1 MMNLNYVKEYL
12 KARRDTL
19 TLIDIDNLIHEIE
32 VYQGTED
39 TIIDVAKVMR
49 IINEQSNSVLLR
61 IDEYEAMP
69 KDDIKFL
76 PLRAEKAREILC
88 LLSALNTYLM
98 LSLNNISDSTYE
110 LKSIKKYLV
119 NLKDKR
125 EHYQSERIAWTTLLK
140 SLTQEMN
147 FVVEMRRMD
156 IEDKVGFTR

>member
-1 MMNLNYVKEYL
+1 
-12 KARRDTL
+12 
-19 TLIDIDNLIHEIE
+19 
-32 VYQGTED
+32 
-39 TIIDVAKVMR
+39 
-49 IINEQSNSVLLR
+49 
-61 IDEYEAMP
+61 
-69 KDDIKFL
+69 
-76 PLRAEKAREILC
+76 
-88 LLSALNTYLM
+88 M

-156 IEDKVGFTR
+156 IEDKVGFIK

>member
-1 MMNLNYVKEYL
+1 MNLNYVKEYL
-12 KARRDTL
+12 KARRNTL

-156 IEDKVGFTR
+156 IEDKVGFIK

>member
-1 MMNLNYVKEYL
+1 MNLNYIKEYL
-12 KARRDTL
+12 KVRRNVITPEDV
-19 TLIDIDNLIHEIE
+19 DNLVHEIE

-39 TIIDVAKVMR
+39 TVIDIAKIMR
-49 IINEQSNSVLLR
+49 IINEQSNSILLR

-147 FVVEMRRMD
+147 FVFEMRRMD
-156 IEDKVGFTR
+156 IEDKVGFIK

>member
-1 MMNLNYVKEYL
+1 MNLNYVKEYL

-156 IEDKVGFTR
+156 IEDKVGFIK

>member
-1 MMNLNYVKEYL
+1 MNLNYIKEYL
-12 KARRDTL
+12 KVRRNVITPEDV
-19 TLIDIDNLIHEIE
+19 DNLVHEIE

-39 TIIDVAKVMR
+39 TVIDIAKIMR
-49 IINEQSNSVLLR
+49 IINEQSNSILLR

-156 IEDKVGFTR
+156 IEDKVGFIK

>member
-1 MMNLNYVKEYL
+1 MNLNYIKEYL
-12 KARRDTL
+12 KVRRNVITPEDV
-19 TLIDIDNLIHEIE
+19 DNLVHEIE

-39 TIIDVAKVMR
+39 TVIDIAKIMR
-49 IINEQSNSVLLR
+49 IINEQSNSILLR

-69 KDDIKFL
+69 KDDIKVL

-156 IEDKVGFTR
+156 IEDKVGFIK

>member
-1 MMNLNYVKEYL
+1 MNLNYVKEYL

>member
-1 MMNLNYVKEYL
+1 MNLNYVKEYL

-156 IEDKVGFTR
+156 IEDKVGFVK